1 MNITVTQITIC
12 AAVVG
17 IVAIIGGAV
26 YTLGYDNGY
35 NSGIDAVVQINRRAI
50 AEFNGVFAKKES

>member
-1 MNITVTQITIC
+1 MNITGNQITVC

-17 IVAIIGGAV
+17 IIAIIGGAV

-35 NSGIDAVVQINRRAI
+35 NSGIDAVAQINRRAI

>member
-1 MNITVTQITIC
+1 MNITGTQITVC

-17 IVAIIGGAV
+17 IIAIVGGAV

>member
-1 MNITVTQITIC
+1 MNITGTQITVC

-50 AEFNGVFAKKES
+50 AEFNNPFKKEN

>member
-1 MNITVTQITIC
+1 MNITGTQIAVC

>member
-1 MNITVTQITIC
+1 MNITGTQITVC

>member
-1 MNITVTQITIC
+1 MNITGTQITVC

-17 IVAIIGGAV
+17 IIAIIGGAV

-35 NSGIDAVVQINRRAI
+35 NSGIDAVVQINRRAV

>member
-1 MNITVTQITIC
+1 MNITGTQITVC

-35 NSGIDAVVQINRRAI
+35 NSGIDAVIQINRRAI

>member
-1 MNITVTQITIC
+1 MNITGTQITVC

-17 IVAIIGGAV
+17 IIAIIGGAV

-35 NSGIDAVVQINRRAI
+35 NSGIDAVAQINRRAI

>member
-1 MNITVTQITIC
+1 MNITGTQITVC

-17 IVAIIGGAV
+17 IIAIIGGAV

-35 NSGIDAVVQINRRAI
+35 NSGIDAVIQINRRAI

>member
-1 MNITVTQITIC
+1 MNITGTQITVC

-17 IVAIIGGAV
+17 IIAIIGGAV